1 MKLLKFRNHKKGSPQ
16 NAMMDPFKQYSNVTT
31 AYFRS
36 GKVNAVIRSYPGFI
50 KQDMIVAV
58 VIETVLKQFQMK
70 YRHNCDDHMFI
81 KICVLPPFKSSSS
94 LVSQ

>member
-1 MKLLKFRNHKKGSPQ
+1 MKFLKFRNHKKGSPQ

-36 GKVNAVIRSYPGFI
+36 GKINAVIRSYPGFI